1 MTIVYLLSC
10 ADQNSLDD
18 GDVLGVFYTLED
30 AKRGLTSIYPA
41 GGVRKWYDSQEEV
54 GLWGDVVSTT
64 LDRED
69 PNFDYV
75 ITTARLY
82 EVVP

>member
-1 MTIVYLLSC
+1 MKTVYLLSC

-30 AKRGLTSIYPA
+30 AKRGLTLIYPA
-41 GGVRKWYDSQEEV
+41 GGERKWFDSQEEV
-54 GLWGDVVSTT
+54 GMGAIVSTT
-64 LDRED
+64 LNRED